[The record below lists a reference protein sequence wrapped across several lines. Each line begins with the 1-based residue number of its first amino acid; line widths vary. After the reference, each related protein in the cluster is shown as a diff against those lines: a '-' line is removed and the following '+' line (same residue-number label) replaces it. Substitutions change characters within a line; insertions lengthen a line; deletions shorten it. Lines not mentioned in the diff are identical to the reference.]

1 MKIKKF
7 GKKLVLN
14 KETVTDLNTGAMN
27 HVNGG
32 NKTGITCGRLCDT
45 VLLTCDATLC
55 VTCGE
60 TQCGTCFNTCPPT
73 WCDTECGC

>member
-14 KETVTDLNTGAMN
+14 KETVTDLNGNSMDK
-27 HVNGG
+27 VNGG
-32 NKTGITCGRLCDT
+32 IKTGITCGRLCDT
-45 VLLTCDATLC
+45 VNWSCE
-55 VTCGE
+55 E
-60 TQCGTCFNTCPPT
+60 TMCGTCFNTCPPT